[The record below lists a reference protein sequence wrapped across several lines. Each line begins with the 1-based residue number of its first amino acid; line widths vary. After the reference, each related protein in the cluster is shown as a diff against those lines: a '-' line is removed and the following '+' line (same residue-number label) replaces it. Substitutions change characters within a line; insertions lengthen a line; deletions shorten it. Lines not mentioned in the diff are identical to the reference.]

1 MTVFYK
7 KIGTV
12 LSVLLLTVLL
22 TGCGCEHEWIRA
34 TCQAPRTCSRCGE
47 TEGKIRSHEWASTD
61 CKDPQGCIH
70 CGTLEGIELT
80 HTWQSDCKICIHCGH
95 DERPA
100 DDRFPE
106 ALAAGLE
113 QRWQLEGALKEDKE
127 YVWTAED
134 WADCF
139 NAEYSLLQS
148 FREEKFQD
156 EALGEAALSYIGSI
170 EASLTALEHFG
181 TEAWE
186 DAYHNDAYQDQTV
199 ALLEIND
206 LRPITV
212 SEDYAENLERM
223 LHNGEIIKL
232 VRPLFDQVLFLHIN
246 TMGDSQ
252 VYETTLR
259 NTSSLKFLW
268 FSFDVQLKD
277 EEGNVLTTE
286 TIKVENWKP
295 DEKKRFKFTTQE
307 TFAAVD
313 VAFADWELSRW

>member
-1 MTVFYK
+1 MTVFHK
-7 KIGTV
+7 KITAG
-12 LSVLLLTVLL
+12 LAVLLLTVLL
-22 TGCGCEHEWIRA
+22 TGCSCDHEWIRA

-47 TEGKIRSHEWASTD
+47 TEGKVRAHEWASTA
-61 CKDPQGCIH
+61 CNAPEGCIV
-70 CGTLEGIELT
+70 CGTMEGMELT
-80 HTWQSDCKICIHCGH
+80 HEWQSDCKICIHCGH

-106 ALAAGLE
+106 ALLEGLQ
-113 QRWQLEGALKEDKE
+113 QRWQLEAALKEDKD

-139 NAEYSLLQS
+139 NAEYSRLS
-148 FREEKFQD
+148 TFREEKFQD
-156 EALGEAALSYIGSI
+156 EALEEAALRYIDSI
-170 EASLTALEHFG
+170 ESSLVALELFG
-181 TEAWE
+181 TEDWE

-199 ALLEIND
+199 ALVDLNG
-206 LRPITV
+206 LRPLTV
-212 SEDYAENLERM
+212 AEEYAENLEKM

-232 VRPLFDQVLFLHIN
+232 VSPLFDQVLFLHIN
-246 TMGDSQ
+246 TMGDTL
-252 VYETTLR
+252 VYETTLK

-277 EEGNVLTTE
+277 EEGNIISVE

-307 TFAAVD
+307 TFSAVD